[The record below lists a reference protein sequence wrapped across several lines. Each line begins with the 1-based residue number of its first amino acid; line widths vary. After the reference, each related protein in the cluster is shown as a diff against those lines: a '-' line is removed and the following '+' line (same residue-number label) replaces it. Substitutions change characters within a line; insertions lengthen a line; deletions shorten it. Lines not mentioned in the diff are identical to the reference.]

1 MANIQAQFARR
12 YMNALKDY
20 LGAGQ
25 EASLE
30 AAYMLG
36 RKALDRG
43 LGILDIVALHQR
55 ASMEVL
61 PGLGVSDE
69 LPSRFASSL
78 NFFAEA
84 LSPFEMAQRGFQD
97 SVAALKALNEQLEAE
112 VESRTRALQDSEAQ
126 YRNLVEIS
134 PDAITVTELNGIVLL
149 CNQQAAEMYGYSN
162 PEELIGQDASRF
174 VAPEDMERVQA
185 DGYEVMKVG
194 IIRNRELTL
203 IKKDGTRFPVEVN
216 LSLIRDAAGKP
227 GAFMAIARDITGRKL
242 AALQRAAVAELGQR
256 ALAGASLDELMGEAV
271 TLVASMIGA
280 EFCELLELLPD
291 NEGLILRSGLGWK
304 DGLIG
309 TARFNG
315 REGSQA
321 AYALRCAGP
330 VMIADLRVETR
341 FKPAGHLL
349 DHGVVSGMAVVIRG
363 KSRPYGIL
371 VV

>member
-185 DGYEVMKVG
+185 DGYEVMK
-194 IIRNRELTL
+194 
-203 IKKDGTRFPVEVN
+203 DGTRFPVEVN

>member
-112 VESRTRALQDSEAQ
+112 VENRTPVQSAGCRDVRLQ
-126 YRNLVEIS
+126 
-134 PDAITVTELNGIVLL
+134 
-149 CNQQAAEMYGYSN
+149 
-162 PEELIGQDASRF
+162 
-174 VAPEDMERVQA
+174 
-185 DGYEVMKVG
+185 
-194 IIRNRELTL
+194 
-203 IKKDGTRFPVEVN
+203 
-216 LSLIRDAAGKP
+216 
-227 GAFMAIARDITGRKL
+227 
-242 AALQRAAVAELGQR
+242 
-256 ALAGASLDELMGEAV
+256 
-271 TLVASMIGA
+271 
-280 EFCELLELLPD
+280 
-291 NEGLILRSGLGWK
+291 
-304 DGLIG
+304 
-309 TARFNG
+309 
-315 REGSQA
+315 
-321 AYALRCAGP
+321 
-330 VMIADLRVETR
+330 
-341 FKPAGHLL
+341 
-349 DHGVVSGMAVVIRG
+349 
-363 KSRPYGIL
+363 
-371 VV
+371 